1 MPFKGGAHGTVHTA
15 QRIGGKIMTLQEFT
29 DRTGFYPDW
38 ALYEVTES
46 HFSGDMDAFCKAYKE
61 NEGGLAEQIQREA
74 NNLRGWAE
82 RRYMV
87 KTDRL
92 TSLLNRV
99 REDLGKTL
107 KALSDELE
115 WKRCDGCGTNLSED
129 VYDDL
134 LELCTHMNG
143 ETDFLSEGEAKKL
156 IAEEFGFSPDKIEI
170 VNTACTYEAN
180 GRGELRKVTEY
191 KRRPLYDSSIYNY
204 IRFDVRGAAAVRHYE
219 MIDSQLKEYR
229 C

>member
-1 MPFKGGAHGTVHTA
+1 
-15 QRIGGKIMTLQEFT
+15 MTLQEFT
-29 DRTGFYPDW
+29 DRTGFYPDQ
-38 ALYEVTES
+38 ALFKVIEEHYGE
-46 HFSGDMDAFCKAYKE
+46 DMDAFCKAYKE
-61 NEGGLAEQIQREA
+61 NADGLAEQIQREA

-82 RRYMV
+82 RWYMV

-92 TSLLNRV
+92 TSLLNRT

-107 KALSDELE
+107 KALGDELE
-115 WKRCDGCGTNLSED
+115 WKPCDGYGTNLAED

-170 VNTACTYEAN
+170 VNTACTYETN
-180 GRGELRKVTEY
+180 GRGELRKVAEY
-191 KRRPLYDSSIYNY
+191 ERRPLYDSGICNY